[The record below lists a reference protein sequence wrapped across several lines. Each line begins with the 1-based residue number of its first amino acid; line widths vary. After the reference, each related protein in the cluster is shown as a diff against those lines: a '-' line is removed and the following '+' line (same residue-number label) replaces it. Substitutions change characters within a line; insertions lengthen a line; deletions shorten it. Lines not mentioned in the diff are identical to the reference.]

1 MKSPELELI
10 TGTPA
15 ANSTTPSARRI
26 AVLMSGGVDSS
37 VTALKLQ
44 QDGWEI
50 TGVNMRIPLA
60 CGGGSVVDCSGVEE
74 VAERLNIPLYRVD
87 LTEIFQQ
94 EVISHFECEYR
105 QGRTPNPCCDCN
117 RKLKFE
123 AVWDIIESELGI
135 ENVATGHYA
144 RILRE
149 EGRTCIARGTD
160 LNKDQSYFIYGIKP
174 ERLKHFYLPLGEL
187 SKDETREL
195 ARAAGLT
202 VAEKSE
208 SMDLCF
214 AGGGDY
220 RNALS
225 DITEDKEG
233 DFVDTE
239 FNVVGRHHGI
249 SQYTVG
255 QRKLGMSFGPEP
267 SYALRIIPEK
277 NQVMVGTRKDA
288 YKNRVTARL
297 ITVHQPEL
305 LNETTELQGKIRSGG
320 ELIGCSV
327 NSYSAPEI
335 SVTFQRELFAPTPGQ
350 HLVLYNFDATI
361 VAGGIIQ

>member
-1 MKSPELELI
+1 MKSPELKLV
-10 TGTPA
+10 TGIPAATPA
-15 ANSTTPSARRI
+15 AASRRI

-44 QDGWEI
+44 QDGWEV

-74 VAERLNIPLYRVD
+74 VAERLNIPLYRID
-87 LTEIFQQ
+87 LTQIFQR
-94 EVISHFECEYR
+94 EVISHFESEYR

-123 AVWDIIESELGI
+123 AVWDVIESELGI
-135 ENVATGHYA
+135 KNVATGHYA
-144 RILRE
+144 RIIRE
-149 EGRTCIARGTD
+149 EGRTCIARGSD
-160 LNKDQSYFIYGIKP
+160 LNKDQSYFIYGIQP

-225 DITEDKEG
+225 DITGDRAG
-233 DFVDTE
+233 DFIDTE
-239 FNVVGRHHGI
+239 FNVVGRHNGI
-249 SQYTVG
+249 SHYTVG

-267 SYALRIIPEK
+267 SYALRIIPDK
-277 NQVMVGTRKDA
+277 NQVMVGTRRDA
-288 YKNRVTARL
+288 YKNQVTAEL
-297 ITVHQPEL
+297 ITVHQPGL
-305 LNETTELQGKIRSGG
+305 LKQAAGLQGKIRSSG
-320 ELIGCSV
+320 ELIDCIIDE
-327 NSYSAPEI
+327 YSAPEI
-335 SVTFQRELFAPTPGQ
+335 TVTFKKELFAPTPGQ